1 MFDTSYGF
9 TKIRKWRYVWYEDL
23 EETDANIITFEP
35 TNYPDNTTWIIEWFM
50 YSKEGD
56 SWVKDQKSIVDTNRF
71 FGTIIKCTEDFL
83 DNNTEYSRL
92 ECGPATTQEIYDI
105 NCNMVD
111 KVVSTRNN
119 LQKELDS
126 DRLTVYINVVQ

>member
-1 MFDTSYGF
+1 MFDTSYEF
-9 TKIRKWRYVWYEDL
+9 TKIRKWRYVWYENS

-35 TNYPDNTTWIIEWFM
+35 TDYPDNANWIIEWFM
-50 YSKEGD
+50 YSKEAD
-56 SWVKDQKSIVDTNRF
+56 VWVKDQKPIVDTNRF

-83 DNNTEYSRL
+83 DNNMEYSRL

-126 DRLTVYINVVQ
+126 DRLSVYINVVQ